1 MTILEYNSPRC
12 VLALKVDAIN
22 SVQFSNHTGYA
33 KGVRG
38 QVKRQQTNNNTCF
51 ADDDNDVLQVL
62 DDSQLQ
68 ELMEGLEAN
77 QINKYNT

>member
-1 MTILEYNSPRC
+1 M
-12 VLALKVDAIN
+12 DAIN

-33 KGVRG
+33 QGVRG
-38 QVKRQQTNNNTCF
+38 QVPLENKRQ
-51 ADDDNDVLQVL
+51 AIVKIILISPVKVL

-77 QINKYNT
+77 QINKYDRFSFYF